1 MELIYLVI
9 NKMTITKKKIS
20 KNIAKNIKIN
30 ESEALLFSNTF
41 FELMRRKISSNTV
54 KISGFGSFY
63 KTVTPARLGRN
74 PKTKE
79 EHPIPIHVVTIL
91 SISLSTSSTVN
102 VLWFELKIN
111 LNPILI

>member
-1 MELIYLVI
+1 MELKYQVI

-41 FELMRRKISSNTV
+41 FELMRLKISSNTV

-63 KTVTPARLGRN
+63 KKVTPARVGRN

-79 EHPIPIHVVTIL
+79 EFVIEKRSKL
-91 SISLSTSSTVN
+91 A
-102 VLWFELKIN
+102 LKVSQNIKDL
-111 LNPILI
+111 LN

>member
-1 MELIYLVI
+1 
-9 NKMTITKKKIS
+9 MTLTKKKIS

-41 FELMRRKISSNTV
+41 FELMQVKISSNIV

-63 KTVTPARLGRN
+63 KKVTPARVGRN

-79 EHPIPIHVVTIL
+79 EHIISARKVLSFTISQNL
-91 SISLSTSSTVN
+91 SKKIK
-102 VLWFELKIN
+102 ELF
-111 LNPILI
+111 

>member
-1 MELIYLVI
+1 
-9 NKMTITKKKIS
+9 MTLTKKKIS

-41 FELMRRKISSNTV
+41 FELMRVKISSNIV

-63 KTVTPARLGRN
+63 KKVTPARVGRN

-79 EHPIPIHVVTIL
+79 EHIISARKVLSFTISKNL
-91 SISLSTSSTVN
+91 SKKIK
-102 VLWFELKIN
+102 ELF
-111 LNPILI
+111 